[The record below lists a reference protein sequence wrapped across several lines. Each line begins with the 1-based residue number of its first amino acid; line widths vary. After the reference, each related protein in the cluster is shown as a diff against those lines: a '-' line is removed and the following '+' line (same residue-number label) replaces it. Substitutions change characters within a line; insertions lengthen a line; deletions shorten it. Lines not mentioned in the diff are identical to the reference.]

1 MNKQTILKE
10 YGETIVKEFE
20 LSMLLSNFDNNTE
33 FSHSSFDLLIL
44 LQQNLNQ
51 KLKILEMIART
62 ENINEIFDIQRK
74 HFDKLTSTSGEHG
87 IFLKNIMRYINM
99 FVQYVIYIFL
109 YAFMI

>member
-10 YGETIVKEFE
+10 YEETIEKRFE
-20 LSMLLSNFDNNTE
+20 LSKLISNFDTNTE

-44 LQQNLNQ
+44 LEQTVNQ

-74 HFDKLTSTSGEHG
+74 HFDKLTSTSGE
-87 IFLKNIMRYINM
+87 
-99 FVQYVIYIFL
+99 
-109 YAFMI
+109 